1 VSEPAVVAEELS
13 RSFGAFVAVDRLSF
27 RVETGE
33 VFGFLGPNG
42 AGKSTAI
49 RMLCGILRPS
59 GGRARV
65 GGFDVG
71 REPDR
76 VKERIGYM
84 SQRFSLYLDLTVAEN
99 LRFYAGVYGLTER
112 RWRER
117 AAWAVEMAGL
127 TGQEDRL
134 AKGLAGGWKQRL
146 ALGCALL
153 HEPPILFLDEPTSGV
168 DPISRR
174 RFWELIHRLRAGGT
188 TVLVTTH
195 FLDEAEHCDRLV
207 LIYRGRI
214 VALDEPARLKRTALE
229 GTVLEVLCDAG
240 DRAVELLRQ
249 EPMVR
254 QVSPFGRSVHVLVD
268 QAEPGAARV
277 RALLDQ
283 AGIET
288 EAVVPIEPSLEDVFI
303 HLIEAVDARSA
314 VRGVAG

>member
-13 RSFGAFVAVDRLSF
+13 RSFGAFLAVDRLSF
-27 RVETGE
+27 QVETGE

-42 AGKSTAI
+42 AGKSTTI
-49 RMLCGILRPS
+49 RMLCGLLRPS
-59 GGRARV
+59 GGTARV

-71 REPDR
+71 CEPER

-99 LRFYAGVYGLTER
+99 LRFYAGVYGLAEAL
-112 RWRER
+112 WRER

-127 TGQEDRL
+127 TGQEERL
-134 AKGLAGGWKQRL
+134 AGELAGGWKQRL

-188 TVLVTTH
+188 TVMVTTH

-207 LIYRGRI
+207 LIYKGRI
-214 VALDEPARLKRTALE
+214 VALDRPAHLKRTALD
-229 GTVLEVLCDAG
+229 GAVIEVLCPAG

-254 QVSPFGRSVHVLVD
+254 QVTPFGRSVHVLVD
-268 QAEPGAARV
+268 EPESGAARV
-277 RALLDQ
+277 RFRLQQ
-283 AGIET
+283 AGIEP
-288 EAVVPIEPSLEDVFI
+288 EAVTRIEPSLEDVFI
-303 HLIEAVDARSA
+303 HLIEATDARA
-314 VRGVAG
+314 AGRASVG